1 MRPPSASEPQG
12 TAAASAARPRRSA
25 LYMPAANARAMDKA
39 RTLPCDVVILDLEDA
54 VAPDAKVE
62 AREAACAAA
71 AEGGFGAR
79 EVVIR
84 INSLATEWGEA
95 DLAAAIAA
103 APDAILV
110 PKIDGPDD
118 LAAYGQ
124 GLPPGVA
131 LWAMVETCASL
142 FRLEPLAAAAA
153 DHRLTTLVAGTND
166 LAKEMRCRP
175 DVDRAP
181 LLGPLSLMV
190 AAARAHGLVIL
201 DGVYNAIDDDPGL
214 ARQCAQGAAFGFDG
228 KTLIH
233 PRQIETANRAFTPDP
248 EAVDW
253 ARKVAEAFDLPENTS
268 RGVIRVEGRMVER
281 LHLDEALRLI
291 AVARA
296 IEEVSRA
303 PGDTA

>member
-1 MRPPSASEPQG
+1 M
-12 TAAASAARPRRSA
+12 
-25 LYMPAANARAMDKA
+25 
-39 RTLPCDVVILDLEDA
+39 
-54 VAPDAKVE
+54 
-62 AREAACAAA
+62 
-71 AEGGFGAR
+71 
-79 EVVIR
+79 VIR
-84 INSLATEWGEA
+84 INSLSTEWGQA
-95 DLAAAIAA
+95 DLAAAAAA
-103 APDAILV
+103 APDAVLV

-118 LAAYGQ
+118 LAAYAQ
-124 GLPPGVA
+124 ALPPGTD
-131 LWAMVETCASL
+131 LWAMVETCRSL
-142 FRLEPLAAAAA
+142 FRLEPLAAAAG
-153 DHRLTTLVAGTND
+153 DHRLTTLVVGTND

-181 LLGPLSLMV
+181 LLAPLSLMV

-296 IEEVSRA
+296 IEAASGA
-303 PGDTA
+303 PGDAA

>member
-12 TAAASAARPRRSA
+12 TAGSAARPRRSA
-25 LYMPAANARAMDKA
+25 LYMPAANPRAMDKA

-62 AREAACAAA
+62 ARAAACAAVA
-71 AEGGFGAR
+71 AGGFGAR

-84 INSLATEWGEA
+84 INSLSTEWGQA
-95 DLAAAIAA
+95 DLAAAAAA
-103 APDAILV
+103 APDAVLV
-110 PKIDGPDD
+110 PKIDGPGD
-118 LAAYGQ
+118 LAAYAQ
-124 GLPPGVA
+124 ALPPGTD
-131 LWAMVETCASL
+131 LWAMVETCRSL
-142 FRLEPLAAAAA
+142 FRLEPLAAAG
-153 DHRLTTLVAGTND
+153 DHRLTTLVVGTND

-296 IEEVSRA
+296 IEAAPGA
-303 PGDTA
+303 PGDAA

>member
-12 TAAASAARPRRSA
+12 TAGSAARPRRSA
-25 LYMPAANARAMDKA
+25 LYMPAANPRAMDKA

-62 AREAACAAA
+62 ARAAACAAVA
-71 AEGGFGAR
+71 AGGFGAR

-84 INSLATEWGEA
+84 INSLSTEWGQA
-95 DLAAAIAA
+95 DLAAAAAA
-103 APDAILV
+103 APDAVLV

-118 LAAYGQ
+118 LAAYAQ
-124 GLPPGVA
+124 ALPPGTD
-131 LWAMVETCASL
+131 LWAMVETCRSL
-142 FRLEPLAAAAA
+142 FRLEPLAAAAG
-153 DHRLTTLVAGTND
+153 DHRLTTLVVGTND

-181 LLGPLSLMV
+181 LLAPLSLMV

-296 IEEVSRA
+296 IEAASGA
-303 PGDTA
+303 PGDAA